1 LGHGHDPFLVA
12 LADDAQDATGLVD
25 GGDGKSSALADPQAA
40 AVNQAETGSAAPAS
54 AWEAGSFFK
63 QRPVLAQRVPVEELD
78 AVMAGLEAAA
88 RVPLTNIQ
96 QISPELF
103 LGQQLRRPIVMLRQ
117 RPDRLEVNLLGR
129 DCQAGQLHVLD
140 HAST

>member
-1 LGHGHDPFLVA
+1 MRR
-12 LADDAQDATGLVD
+12 T
-25 GGDGKSSALADPQAA
+25 SAWETSAA
-40 AVNQAETGSAAPAS
+40 AAS
-54 AWEAGSFFK
+54 AWGAGSFFK
-63 QRPVLAQRVPVEELD
+63 QRPVQAQRVPVEELD

-96 QISPELF
+96 QISPDLF

-117 RPDRLEVNLLGR
+117 RPDRLEVNFLGR
-129 DCQAGQLHVLD
+129 GCQAGQLHVLD